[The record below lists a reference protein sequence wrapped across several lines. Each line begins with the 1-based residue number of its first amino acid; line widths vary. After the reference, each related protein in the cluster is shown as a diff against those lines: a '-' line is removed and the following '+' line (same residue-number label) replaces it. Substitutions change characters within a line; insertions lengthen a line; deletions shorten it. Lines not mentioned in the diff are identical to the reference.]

1 MNSPFLTGLMLGFAI
16 SLFAFAFTLP
26 EGTARTLDVLGVCAC
41 LIAIVLLQVL
51 R

>member
-1 MNSPFLTGLMLGFAI
+1 MNHPFLTGLMLGFAI

-26 EGTARTLDVLGVCAC
+26 EGTDRTLNVIGISAC
-41 LIAIVLLQVL
+41 LVAIVLLQVL